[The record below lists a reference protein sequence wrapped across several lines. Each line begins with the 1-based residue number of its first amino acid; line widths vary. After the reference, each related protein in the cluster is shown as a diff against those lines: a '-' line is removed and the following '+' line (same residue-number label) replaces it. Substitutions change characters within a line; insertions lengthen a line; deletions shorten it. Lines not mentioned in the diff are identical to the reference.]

1 MTMTVLSS
9 LTMVAS
15 DRAAMRVRGI
25 ESMRQKLIDRI
36 GDQIELA
43 KATEAGLPFQRIKY
57 RRVRD
62 LESEEVTETAVKTR
76 IRPWWTR
83 DKDGSILLW
92 IKYGNQV
99 LELQRGK
106 PAIRVASNADLVGA
120 LETVQAAVR
129 AGELDKVIEAAVNQF
144 KKRFNK

>member
-1 MTMTVLSS
+1 MTVLSS

-25 ESMRQKLIDRI
+25 ESMRQKLIDRV

-76 IRPWWTR
+76 IRPWWTQ
-83 DKDGSILLW
+83 DKDGSVLLW

-106 PAIRVASNADLVGA
+106 PAIRVASAADLIGA

>member
-1 MTMTVLSS
+1 MTVLSS